1 MQTGIEAKPTTVKNP
16 MSNGIVERSH
26 KTISDMLRVLLHVN
40 PPTNENEATNMVDN
54 ALASCMHSMRC
65 SINHTMETSPGAA
78 VFNRDM
84 LVNVPLLTNL
94 VAIRGRR
101 QQIIDNNPT
110 MRTNQRRVDHNYNVG
125 DRVMIIQ
132 YDPNKLDSKQHGP
145 YRIVRV
151 FTNGT
156 IRVQLLSL
164 IHISEP
170 TRPC

>member
-1 MQTGIEAKPTTVKNP
+1 
-16 MSNGIVERSH
+16 
-26 KTISDMLRVLLHVN
+26 
-40 PPTNENEATNMVDN
+40 
-54 ALASCMHSMRC
+54 
-65 SINHTMETSPGAA
+65 METSPGAA

-84 LVNVPLLTNL
+84 LINVPLLTNL

-101 QQIIDNNPT
+101 QQIIDNNL
-110 MRTNQRRVDHNYNVG
+110 MRTNQRQVDHSYNIG

-156 IRVQLLSL
+156 VRVQLREHVQETFN
-164 IHISEP
+164 IRKVFP
-170 TRPC
+170 YRGV